1 MSHTWNHRQQRQ
13 KQDVEEEE
21 ENKYPRSHMHNQ
33 QNQTRL
39 DTMSKCEVA
48 ELTWENGQLAMQRLG
63 SNNEQAKQ
71 KWERASDTL
80 ESFVHQATFQKQNHT
95 NNLMGSAQNQ
105 ASINREKNAYSCG
118 GQWGE
123 TSSALKQQ
131 TRVLKRMRSDSD
143 PQLYVGGRSVGEFS
157 MNMIDQHAEL
167 SARASAWDN
176 DTTMMT
182 WPCSFEESS
191 RSFKSKATCNEDF
204 PFHSGSEKK
213 EEERERKGS
222 NPLKR
227 SRKAAV
233 HNQSERRRR
242 DRINEKMKALQK
254 LVPNASKTD
263 KASMLEEVIKY
274 LKQLQAQ
281 IQLIN
286 YARNMEQ
293 QMMMMQPHIQMPLLA
308 RMGSL
313 SLGMSNAGMLNNMTA
328 NLARA
333 NAQSLTAPLI
343 YNPTSIATSCH
354 PFMSPA
360 YAVASTIPTPPQ
372 ANYGDA
378 ASATVTKAA
387 AVPNIATT
395 SFPFNNYPY
404 SSFPLPPQSMKMEFN
419 TEMAAQHL
427 QQANQS
433 MQTRTSKFNQEN
445 VNMQGQKE

>member
-21 ENKYPRSHMHNQ
+21 ENKNPRSHMHNQ

-143 PQLYVGGRSVGEFS
+143 PQLYVGGRS
-157 MNMIDQHAEL
+157 HAEL
-167 SARASAWDN
+167 SARASARDN

-182 WPCSFEESS
+182 WPCSFDESS
-191 RSFKSKATCNEDF
+191 RSFKSKATCNEDS
-204 PFHSGSEKK
+204 PFHGGSEKK
-213 EEERERKGS
+213 EEERERKSS
-222 NPLKR
+222 NPLKH

-286 YARNMEQ
+286 YARNMDQ

-308 RMGSL
+308 RMDGL

-343 YNPTSIATSCH
+343 YNPTSIATPCH
-354 PFMSPA
+354 PFMS
-360 YAVASTIPTPPQ
+360 YAMAPTIPTPPQ

-378 ASATVTKAA
+378 ASATVAKAA
-387 AVPNIATT
+387 AAPNIATT
-395 SFPFNNYPY
+395 SLHFNNYPY
-404 SSFPLPPQSMKMEFN
+404 SAFPPQVISY
-419 TEMAAQHL
+419 
-427 QQANQS
+427 
-433 MQTRTSKFNQEN
+433 MQMLLTGAFP
-445 VNMQGQKE
+445 